1 MATDYDFIMKVGA
14 TAPTLDATL
23 AGGPLNT
30 RDLAAS
36 TVTLRLRSPS
46 GVLLA
51 YTPVEIVSPSG
62 MTVRYTWPAPQ
73 VLPPGVYEG
82 EWLVE
87 WADGVIAI
95 FPDDGYFLIKVMAA
109 LA

>member
-1 MATDYDFIMKVGA
+1 MPTDYDFIMKVGT

-30 RDLAAS
+30 RDLGAS
-36 TVTLRLRSPS
+36 TVTLRLRAPS
-46 GVLLA
+46 GILLA
-51 YTPVEIVSPSG
+51 YAPVEIVSPSA

-73 VLPPGVYEG
+73 ALLPGVYEG

-95 FPDDGYFLIKVMAA
+95 FPDDGYFLLKIMAA